1 MDLVKLLPAVNAVL
15 NATATLLL
23 LFGYWMI
30 KRGRAR
36 WHART
41 MLSAFGVSVLF
52 LACYLV
58 YHALAG
64 HVAFTGPEPVRQV
77 YLVILL
83 SHIALAATV
92 PFLAGVT
99 IYFGLRG
106 RLTAHR
112 KLARW
117 TLPIW
122 LYVSVTGVVI
132 YVMLYQLYPATTA
145 AAIIGR

>member
-1 MDLVKLLPAVNAVL
+1 MDPLKILPAVNAVL
-15 NATATLLL
+15 NGTATLLL
-23 LFGYWMI
+23 LFGFAMI
-30 KRGRAR
+30 KRGRVRA
-36 WHART
+36 HART

-52 LACYLV
+52 LACYLI

-77 YLVILL
+77 YLVILI
-83 SHIALAATV
+83 SHVALAATV

-99 IYFGLRG
+99 IYFAVRG
-106 RLTAHR
+106 RLAAHR

-132 YVMLYQLYPATTA
+132 YVMLYQLYPAATT
-145 AAIIGR
+145 AAIIGH